1 MPLVTAPIG
10 LMRSWQRREHSSS
23 ATRRSIGTV
32 VLVGSVTRLRLMHP
46 APACDRL
53 AFLRYYGAAGGF
65 WTLPGAQG
73 YGDRHSRAVGGCL
86 RLANGRISVRDFG

>member
-1 MPLVTAPIG
+1 
-10 LMRSWQRREHSSS
+10 
-23 ATRRSIGTV
+23 
-32 VLVGSVTRLRLMHP
+32 MHP

-53 AFLRYYGAAGGF
+53 AFPRYYGAAGGF